1 MSKARDIADLGAVTS
16 RLDTV
21 GASDGALSNRNLII
35 NGAMQVAQRGT
46 STTGITTSGYY
57 ACDRWNVAT
66 GSLGTWTASQDS
78 DAPDGLKNS
87 FKLVPTIA
95 DASPAAG
102 DYFQIEQKLEA
113 QDTEHFK
120 YGTSDAKAFTV
131 SFWVKSNK
139 TGTYNLRAYRVVD
152 STRMASKQYTINS
165 AGTWEYKTITFDGD
179 TSVAM
184 TGGNTLGIL
193 LSWWLAAGSTF
204 TSGSNQNWGSYLA
217 ANEAPSQ
224 VNLADSTSN
233 YWQITGVQLEVGDT
247 ATPFEHRS
255 YGDELARCERYY
267 QKWSGG
273 GTTPYFISGRN
284 HNSSTSIMTLTYRN
298 EMRGRPSVSISSASD
313 LKVYDGYD
321 RTLTGITLNGNGPTS
336 CGMNVNGLSS
346 GVGNNYVAQL
356 YFISPNG
363 YFALDAEL

>member
-1 MSKARDIADLGAVTS
+1 
-16 RLDTV
+16 
-21 GASDGALSNRNLII
+21 
-35 NGAMQVAQRGT
+35 
-46 STTGITTSGYY
+46 
-57 ACDRWNVAT
+57 
-66 GSLGTWTASQDS
+66 LGTWTASQDS

-247 ATPFEHRS
+247 ATEFEHRS
-255 YGDELARCERYY
+255 YGDELARCQRYY
-267 QKWSGG
+267 YKLQSEAAYSFFVTGYAYQSTDANFPITFPQKLRAAPTFTSSGNWR
-273 GTTPYFISGRN
+273 ICSGSCF
-284 HNSSTSIMTLTYRN
+284 NSPTLSQ
-298 EMRGRPSVSISSASD
+298 GRSASNSFSI
-313 LKVYDGYD
+313 VATTSG
-321 RTLTGITLNGNGPTS
+321 LTTGDA
-336 CGMNVNGLSS
+336 
-346 GVGNNYVAQL
+346 Y
-356 YFISPNG
+356 
-363 YFALDAEL
+363 ALGDANDTTAYLAFDAEL

>member
-1 MSKARDIADLGAVTS
+1 MSRQSELAALARVV
-16 RLDTV
+16 DT
-21 GASDGALSNRNLII
+21 GALSNRNLII
-35 NGAMQVAQRGT
+35 NGAMQVAQRGA

-247 ATPFEHRS
+247 ATEFEHRS
-255 YGDELARCERYY
+255 YGDELARCQRYY
-267 QKWSGG
+267 QIGTYYMSGQNND
-273 GTTPYFISGRN
+273 TARN
-284 HNSSTSIMTLTYRN
+284 STETCVFRTKMRSSPTVTNTNTNQSNVTL
-298 EMRGRPSVSISSASD
+298 AD
-313 LKVYDGYD
+313 
-321 RTLTGITLNGNGPTS
+321 
-336 CGMNVNGLSS
+336 VNGQDEYRVQFRWRSS
-346 GVGNNYVAQL
+346 SSSDFGNQWNWKA
-356 YFISPNG
+356 
-363 YFALDAEL
+363 DAEL

>member
-1 MSKARDIADLGAVTS
+1 MT
-16 RLDTV
+16 
-21 GASDGALSNRNLII
+21 
-35 NGAMQVAQRGT
+35 VAQRGT

-233 YWQITGVQLEVGDT
+233 YWQITGVQLEVGES

-255 YGDELARCERYY
+255 YGDELARCQRYY
-267 QKWSGG
+267 YKLQSEVAYSFFVTGYAYQSTAANFPLTFPQKLRAAPTFTSSGNWR
-273 GTTPYFISGRN
+273 ICSGSCF
-284 HNSSTSIMTLTYRN
+284 NSPTLSQ
-298 EMRGRPSVSISSASD
+298 GRSASNSFSI
-313 LKVYDGYD
+313 VATTSG
-321 RTLTGITLNGNGPTS
+321 LTTGDA
-336 CGMNVNGLSS
+336 
-346 GVGNNYVAQL
+346 Y
-356 YFISPNG
+356 
-363 YFALDAEL
+363 ALGDANDTTAYLAFDAEL

>member
-1 MSKARDIADLGAVTS
+1 MSRQSELAALARVADT
-16 RLDTV
+16 
-21 GASDGALSNRNLII
+21 GALSNRNLII
-35 NGAMQVAQRGT
+35 NGAMTVAQRGT

-247 ATPFEHRS
+247 ATEFEHRS
-255 YGDELARCERYY
+255 YGDELARCQRYY
-267 QKWSGG
+267 YKLQSEAAYSFFVTGYAYQSTDANFPITFPQKLRAAPTFTSSGNWR
-273 GTTPYFISGRN
+273 ICSGSCF
-284 HNSSTSIMTLTYRN
+284 NSPTLSQ
-298 EMRGRPSVSISSASD
+298 GRSASNSFSI
-313 LKVYDGYD
+313 VATTSG
-321 RTLTGITLNGNGPTS
+321 LTTGDA
-336 CGMNVNGLSS
+336 
-346 GVGNNYVAQL
+346 Y
-356 YFISPNG
+356 
-363 YFALDAEL
+363 ALGDANDTTAYLAFDAEL